1 MIALRRI
8 LLSSRLALSDEMLVN
23 RSSAISV
30 KDAAEDLK
38 YLDNRHL
45 RLLSFR
51 GKLFKPGHADSPI
64 KQSIAEKIAGSG
76 LRYEDLKN
84 VYQRFGRKGLVC
96 VLTKPPLSSHSSL
109 PRVTNTTRIVSAILK
124 HLEEVSKDSAT

>member
-8 LLSSRLALSDEMLVN
+8 LLSSRLAFSDEMLVN
-23 RSSAISV
+23 RSPVISV

-38 YLDNRHL
+38 YLENRHQ

-51 GKLFKPGHADSPI
+51 GKPYNPGHADSPM
-64 KQSIAEKIAGSG
+64 KQSIAEKTAGSG

-84 VYQRFGRKGLVC
+84 LYERFGRKGLV
-96 VLTKPPLSSHSSL
+96 
-109 PRVTNTTRIVSAILK
+109 
-124 HLEEVSKDSAT
+124 

>member
-1 MIALRRI
+1 
-8 LLSSRLALSDEMLVN
+8 MLVN
-23 RSSAISV
+23 RSSVISV
-30 KDAAEDLK
+30 KDAAEDPK
-38 YLDNRHL
+38 YLDNCHQ

-51 GKLFKPGHADSPI
+51 GELYNPGHGDSPI

-84 VYQRFGRKGLVC
+84 LYQRFGRKGLVC
-96 VLTKPPLSSHSSL
+96 ILTKPPLSSRSSL

-124 HLEEVSKDSAT
+124 HFEEISKGSAT